1 MKELRLPL
9 DFSSTLYKI
18 INSYYFRSNEKDVH
32 PHAQRHEVHKFTQT
46 KNSYFP
52 RFLMLKVQEFTQT
65 NGNIPRFLHPRIL
78 MQKVQK
84 FTQTY
89 GTILRFL
96 HPRILMQK
104 VQKFTQTYGTILRFL
119 HPRIL
124 MQNVQKFTQTYGA
137 ILRILTSQCF
147 WCKKSRNSRKHMT
160 LC

>member
-1 MKELRLPL
+1 MLGPIFMGVSHTWRLPFMYWNQQTA
-9 DFSSTLYKI
+9 DYYAGHCKI

-104 VQKFTQTYGTILRFL
+104 VQKF
-119 HPRIL
+119 
-124 MQNVQKFTQTYGA
+124 MQTYGA